1 MSNEPPEHLSSPSSP
16 SSPRSSPLSS
26 PPSSPPSS
34 PIARWLVP
42 RGTNPEAWPLLAA
55 RSLRA
60 FADGAIALLLP
71 AYLLAL
77 GLGTFDVGLLST
89 ATMLGSALAT
99 LAVGAWGHRF
109 AGRRLLLGAALLMAA
124 TGVAFAGFGSFWPL
138 LVVAFV
144 GTLNPSSGDVSVFLP
159 LEHARLAHAAQGSAR
174 VALFARYSVIGAA
187 FAALGALAAAVPDG
201 LVRLG
206 SLTRLDALRG
216 MFMLYG
222 AIGAAVF
229 LLYRRLPVESAD
241 AAVAT
246 APLGPSR
253 RVVMQ
258 LAALFSI
265 DAFAGG
271 LVVNSLLSLWLFQR
285 FGFSLTAA
293 AAFFFWTG
301 LLSAGSQFAAPHV
314 AARIG
319 LLNTMVFTHLP
330 ANVCLVLAALVPS
343 LPLALALL
351 FVRAALSQMDVPTRT
366 AYVMAVVTPAERSA
380 AASFTAVPRSLAA
393 ALSPTLSGALFAA
406 GLFALPLVGCGVLK
420 IAYDLALWR
429 AMRKTQVEGF

>member
-1 MSNEPPEHLSSPSSP
+1 M
-16 SSPRSSPLSS
+16 PRL
-26 PPSSPPSS
+26 
-34 PIARWLVP
+34 ARWLVP
-42 RGTNPEAWPLLAA
+42 RGANVDAWPLLAA

-60 FADGAIALLLP
+60 FADGYMALLLP
-71 AYLLAL
+71 AYLLAI

-109 AGRRLLLGAALLMAA
+109 AGRRLLRGAALLMVA
-124 TGVAFAGFGSFWPL
+124 TGIGFAGFGSFWPL
-138 LVVAFV
+138 LLVAFV

-159 LEHARLAHAAQGSAR
+159 LEHARLAHAAQGGAR
-174 VALFARYSVIGAA
+174 VALFARYSVIGAS
-187 FAALGALAAAVPDG
+187 FAALGALAAAAPDG

-206 SLTRLDALRG
+206 GMARIDALRW
-216 MFMLYG
+216 MFALYG
-222 AIGAAVF
+222 ALGLAVF
-229 LLYRRLPVESAD
+229 LLYRCLPPVDDDGAI
-241 AAVAT
+241 VAT

-253 RVVMQ
+253 RVVVQ
-258 LAALFSI
+258 LAALFSV

-271 LVVNSLLSLWLFQR
+271 LVVNSLLSLWLFER

-301 LLSAGSQFAAPHV
+301 LLSAGSQLAAPFV

-330 ANVCLVLAALVPS
+330 ANVCLVLAAFAPS

-406 GLFALPLVGCGVLK
+406 GLFALPLAGCGVLK

-429 AMRKTQVEGF
+429 AMRRHRVDGL